1 MKFLINFLALQ
12 ICTTLSFAQKN
23 DYAVINIADSLKQN
37 ANSVV
42 RLNQVDI
49 DISSQRNMKINTK
62 RVITIFNEK
71 GLSDI
76 NAIEYYDKKTTVNNI
91 FATVYNSFGLE
102 IKKIKRKDFRDQ
114 CVVDGVTIF
123 SDSRFI
129 YLNYT
134 PIDYPFTIV
143 YESEVSSS
151 NTAFIRPFVPINVFY
166 SSSEKIMYNIKF
178 PEKLGFRFK
187 EYNLTNTLVKKIKE
201 TTTEISYEANN
212 IIAQKP
218 EIMNLSPLKYNP
230 IVYFSLE
237 YFNLEGIDGKA
248 KTWNEYGKWFSDNI
262 LQGTLELPEKTKTKI
277 KALVENE
284 TDLIKKAK
292 IVYKFVQ
299 EKSRYIS
306 IQVGIGGFKP
316 MLASDVDRLGYGDCK
331 ALSNYTRALLDVVG
345 VPSYYTELYGDKIK
359 IDINKDF
366 FSIQGNHVILCI
378 PNGNENV
385 FLECTS
391 QTNPFGF
398 QGNFTDDR
406 DVLIIKPDGGEIV
419 RTTIYSDKTNAQIS
433 KGKFDIS
440 EIGDFFGT
448 ISINSQGTQ
457 YANKSKY
464 ETVLPT
470 EKEEHYKD
478 YWHNIENLL
487 INKLDFV
494 NDKEKVIFT
503 ENATISAEKYGKISG
518 NNLIFNVNAFNQ
530 YSSSLKKIRNR
541 KTAFEISRGYYDY
554 DEIEIDLPSA
564 YKIES
569 LPSNFESNSKFGEYK
584 TEIIKKSETNLVY
597 KRTFFVKK
605 GIYKN
610 TDYEEYRL
618 YIDQISRNDNVKIVL
633 LKN

>member
-114 CVVDGVTIF
+114 CVVDGITIF
-123 SDSRFI
+123 SDSRLI

-134 PIDYPFTIV
+134 PTDYPFTIV
-143 YESEVSSS
+143 YESEVETS
-151 NTAFIRPFVPINVFY
+151 NTAFLRPFMPITDYY
-166 SSSEKIMYNIKF
+166 SSFEKSIINIVY
-178 PEKLGFRFK
+178 PEKLGFKFK
-187 EYNLTNTLVKKIKE
+187 EYNFLDFNIKKTNETLTQL
-201 TTTEISYEANN
+201 SYTATNL
-212 IIAQKP
+212 IAQKP
-218 EIMNLSPLKYNP
+218 ENLALDFFKSYP
-230 IVYFSLE
+230 IVYFGLE
-237 YFNLEGIDGKA
+237 YFNLEGVDGNA
-248 KTWNEYGKWFSDNI
+248 KNWSEFGKWYSEKILAGTTELSD
-262 LQGTLELPEKTKTKI
+262 ETKSKI
-277 KALVENE
+277 KNLVGNE
-284 TDLIKKAK
+284 TDLVKKAK

-299 EKSRYIS
+299 EKSRYVS

-316 MLASDVDRLGYGDCK
+316 MLANDVDRLGYGDCK
-331 ALSNYTRALLDVVG
+331 ALTNYTKALLDVVN
-345 VPSYYTELYGDKIK
+345 VPSYNTILYGGSNLRSINQ
-359 IDINKDF
+359 DII
-366 FSIQGNHVILCI
+366 SIQGNHMILCI
-378 PNGNENV
+378 PGKEKNI

-391 QTNPFGF
+391 QSEPFGF
-398 QGNFTDDR
+398 QGSFTDNR

-440 EIGDFFGT
+440 ESGDFFGT